1 MSPLFSSLGRSLSLI
16 RQPLMALRLSVSPD
30 EAVARCITL
39 WRTAKTRCE
48 TPGMREQFAQTGW
61 IGTELVIGNNGK
73 ALFTDLVVSSSM
85 TVAVTALFPQAVP
98 DRLKRAF
105 LEKTF
110 VEIIARPVPGSVTPT
125 CELWCRVDF
134 TSTGETTFPEDFLAS
149 MFTKIEHSFRKTGR
163 STDDAGAH
171 DNAQGCEEE
180 PGVAS
185 LLRPTTL
192 GIPMPRQSPGNL
204 AQ

>member
-39 WRTAKTRCE
+39 WRTAKIRCE

-73 ALFTDLVVSSSM
+73 ALFTDLVASSSVS
-85 TVAVTALFPQAVP
+85 VAVTTLFPQAVP

-110 VEIIARPVPGSVTPT
+110 VEIIARPVPGGVTPA

-134 TSTGETTFPEDFLAS
+134 TSMGETTFPEDFLAS
-149 MFTKIEHSFRKTGR
+149 MFTKIEHSFRKTGILMSGPDR
-163 STDDAGAH
+163 PMAH
-171 DNAQGCEEE
+171 EVPADV
-180 PGVAS
+180 PLTMPV
-185 LLRPTTL
+185 LTT
-192 GIPMPRQSPGNL
+192 MRKAAKKSRQ
-204 AQ
+204 